1 MGSGVLYLI
10 YIVYPHPRDVNNKI
24 IWWEGGIIHTPLPP
38 DQRLII
44 TRFPHRHTFILY
56 NISHPLPDPRL
67 YPNPRKIFGTSSLPL
82 HFTSHS
88 ITFSYT
94 LSTISM
100 TTSYS
105 MVGVRWCATL
115 LRGEFVRVSS
125 ITMLFFFTCI
135 VFPTLSIVS
144 LSSSINVLS
153 IYSHSLSFW
162 VG

>member
-1 MGSGVLYLI
+1 MVRGV
-10 YIVYPHPRDVNNKI
+10 
-24 IWWEGGIIHTPLPP
+24 GIIPSHPSRNTSISLLPTFNNHTPPP
-38 DQRLII
+38 PEIYSVL
-44 TRFPHRHTFILY
+44 
-56 NISHPLPDPRL
+56 HP
-67 YPNPRKIFGTSSLPL
+67 SPL
-82 HFTSHS
+82 HFISHS

-115 LRGEFVRVSS
+115 LRGEFVHISS

-144 LSSSINVLS
+144 LSPSIDVISIYYHFLFVRRVEGGFLSSILPFPTPFIPFPVSYPFPVTCHFRELLLNS
-153 IYSHSLSFW
+153 
-162 VG
+162 

>member
-1 MGSGVLYLI
+1 MLI
-10 YIVYPHPRDVNNKI
+10 TRLF
-24 IWWEGGIIHTPLPP
+24 GGRGIIHTLPP

-44 TRFPHRHTFILY
+44 TQFPHRHTFILY
-56 NISHPLPDPRL
+56 NISHPSPIYVYTPTPEIYSVLHP
-67 YPNPRKIFGTSSLPL
+67 SPL
-82 HFTSHS
+82 HFISHS

-115 LRGEFVRVSS
+115 LRGEFVHISS

>member
-1 MGSGVLYLI
+1 MFHVE
-10 YIVYPHPRDVNNKI
+10 HI
-24 IWWEGGIIHTPLPP
+24 IWWGVGIIHTPPTRPTFNNHPIPP
-38 DQRLII
+38 PPYVYII
-44 TRFPHRHTFILY
+44 QYIPPPPRSTSIPQPPKYIRYFI
-56 NISHPLPDPRL
+56 PPR
-67 YPNPRKIFGTSSLPL
+67 PL
-82 HFTSHS
+82 HHHA

-115 LRGEFVRVSS
+115 LRGEFVHISS

>member
-1 MGSGVLYLI
+1 MFHVE
-10 YIVYPHPRDVNNKI
+10 HI
-24 IWWEGGIIHTPLPP
+24 IWWGVGIIHYL
-38 DQRLII
+38 
-44 TRFPHRHTFILY
+44 PHRHTFILY
-56 NISHPLPDPRL
+56 NISTPSPIYVYTPTPEIYSVLHPSP
-67 YPNPRKIFGTSSLPL
+67 F
-82 HFTSHS
+82 HFISHS

-115 LRGEFVRVSS
+115 LRGEFVHISS

>member
-1 MGSGVLYLI
+1 MLITRLFGGMGM
-10 YIVYPHPRDVNNKI
+10 
-24 IWWEGGIIHTPLPP
+24 WMGIIHPP
-38 DQRLII
+38 PTRPTFNNHPIPPSPHVYII
-44 TRFPHRHTFILY
+44 QYIP
-56 NISHPLPDPRL
+56 PPPR
-67 YPNPRKIFGTSSLPL
+67 SSLSPTPEIYSVLHPSPL
-82 HFTSHS
+82 HFISHS

-115 LRGEFVRVSS
+115 LRGEFVHISS

-153 IYSHSLSFW
+153 IYSHSLSFR

>member
-1 MGSGVLYLI
+1 
-10 YIVYPHPRDVNNKI
+10 
-24 IWWEGGIIHTPLPP
+24 
-38 DQRLII
+38 
-44 TRFPHRHTFILY
+44 
-56 NISHPLPDPRL
+56 
-67 YPNPRKIFGTSSLPL
+67 
-82 HFTSHS
+82 
-88 ITFSYT
+88 
-94 LSTISM
+94 M

-115 LRGEFVRVSS
+115 LRGEFVHISS
-125 ITMLFFFTCI
+125 ITMLFFFACI

>member
-1 MGSGVLYLI
+1 MLI
-10 YIVYPHPRDVNNKI
+10 TRLFGG
-24 IWWEGGIIHTPLPP
+24 EGGIIHTPPP
-38 DQRLII
+38 R
-44 TRFPHRHTFILY
+44 PTF
-56 NISHPLPDPRL
+56 NNHPIPPPATRL
-67 YPNPRKIFGTSSLPL
+67 YYTIYPTPSPIHVYTPPPEIYSVLHPSPL

-100 TTSYS
+100 TTSYI

-115 LRGEFVRVSS
+115 LRGEFVHISS

>member
-1 MGSGVLYLI
+1 
-10 YIVYPHPRDVNNKI
+10 
-24 IWWEGGIIHTPLPP
+24 
-38 DQRLII
+38 
-44 TRFPHRHTFILY
+44 
-56 NISHPLPDPRL
+56 
-67 YPNPRKIFGTSSLPL
+67 
-82 HFTSHS
+82 
-88 ITFSYT
+88 
-94 LSTISM
+94 M

-115 LRGEFVRVSS
+115 LRGEFVHISS

>member
-24 IWWEGGIIHTPLPP
+24 IWWGGGIIHTPPTRPTFNNHPIPP
-38 DQRLII
+38 PPYVYII
-44 TRFPHRHTFILY
+44 QYIPPPPRSTSIPQPPKYIRYFI
-56 NISHPLPDPRL
+56 PP
-67 YPNPRKIFGTSSLPL
+67 PL
-82 HFTSHS
+82 HFISHS

-115 LRGEFVRVSS
+115 LRGEFVHISS